1 MFSEWLRLLPILL
14 LLTNLLGCMPRVYPA
29 GHSVSSAQLLDNLF
43 ITSDGN
49 LLPLRTWRPQTQE
62 IKAVVVAL
70 HGFNDYSEFFEQAG
84 SYFSQHKIISYA
96 YDQRGFGGSS
106 HRGLWAGIDTY
117 IADLNSFIQLIKIK
131 HPDIPIY
138 LLGESMGGAV
148 VISTMAQAC
157 QFKVDGIILTA
168 PAVWARETMPWYQNV
183 VLATMSHT
191 VPWMTLTG
199 ESVEIMPSDN
209 IEVLRALAQDPLVI
223 KETRIETIYGLVN
236 LMDQAFNSAECLS
249 ANSFLLYGE
258 KDQVI
263 PKQAT
268 YLFLN
273 NLKQAK
279 PDQYTLAIYQNG
291 YHMLLRDLQA
301 AIVWQDI
308 DVWIHS
314 LSSPLPSGADIRA
327 QQILDNE
334 EY

>member
-131 HPDIPIY
+131 HPDVPIY
-138 LLGESMGGAV
+138 LLGESMGGAI
-148 VISTMAQAC
+148 VISTMAQAS
-157 QFKVDGIILTA
+157 QFKVNGIILTA

-183 VLATMSHT
+183 ILATLSHT

-199 ESVEIMPSDN
+199 ESLEVMPTDN
-209 IEVLRALAQDPLVI
+209 IEVLKALARDPLYI
-223 KETRIETIYGLVN
+223 KETRVETIYGLVN
-236 LMDQAFNSAECLS
+236 LMDQAFNSAEYLS
-249 ANSFLLYGE
+249 ANTFLLYGE
-258 KDQVI
+258 KDQII
-263 PKQAT
+263 PKQVT
-268 YLFLN
+268 YHFLN
-273 NLKQAK
+273 NLKTAK
-279 PDQYTLAIYQNG
+279 HTLYTIAVYQNG
-291 YHMLLRDLQA
+291 FHMLLRDLQA

-308 DVWIHS
+308 VVWMHS
-314 LSSPLPSGADIRA
+314 LSNSLPSGADIRA